1 MSEMWDNIQS
11 FHEKFVLK
19 PTEVPALLEKDLFE
33 FRVKFMQEE
42 LAEYVDACAQKDLT
56 KAFDALLDL
65 VYVAMG
71 TAYLMN
77 VPWDEGWREV
87 QKANMMKMRALH
99 ASDSTRKSTY
109 DVVKPKGWVAPDRML
124 LSVLIRHD
132 YNLSVEK
139 FKRMTEE
146 PEKDVTNE

>member
-11 FHEKFVLK
+11 FHEKFVL
-19 PTEVPALLEKDLFE
+19 PSAEVPKLLEKDLLE

-42 LAEYVDACAQKDLT
+42 LAEFDDACERKDLT

-87 QKANMMKMRALH
+87 QRANMMKMRALR
-99 ASDSTRKSTY
+99 ASDSTRGSTY

-124 LSVLIRHD
+124 LSVLIQHEH
-132 YNLSVEK
+132 NLLVQK
-139 FKRMTEE
+139 FLIMSQEVK
-146 PEKDVTNE
+146 NE